1 MESIVTCIEKSRENN
16 FFTGLQNGKILEF
29 KLTNFEQL
37 QNNNSSGNINLNEL
51 KIDLLRS
58 YLGHKDKV
66 NGIYY
71 SELLGLII
79 TSGADRKIYIRKY
92 YDLTLLTMINI
103 ENKFCINIKI
113 NHYYLYI
120 LLYDEIKKSH
130 VVKVYS
136 VNGLVVAK
144 TEHNLINNICFDK
157 NGNLMIGYA
166 IEKKISV
173 YNPSLTKKIEEFDL
187 SQPTIIKLKK
197 NKTKTI
203 KVQDTFFLDFVYQG
217 ENSSIYCYFSN
228 GNLIQKYL
236 DSSNQGEKNSK

>member
-144 TEHNLINNICFDK
+144 TEHNMINNIDFDK

-166 IEKKISV
+166 KEKKIEI
-173 YNPSLTKKIEEFDL
+173 YNPSLSKKIEEIDF

-197 NKTKTI
+197 NKTKEI
-203 KVQDTFFLDFVYQG
+203 SFKDTFFLNYIYQS

-228 GNLIQKYL
+228 GSLIQKFL
-236 DSSNQGEKNSK
+236 DTNQGDKKQK

>member
-1 MESIVTCIEKSRENN
+1 MCIAKSQDYN
-16 FFTGLQNGKILEF
+16 FFAGLQNGKIFEF

-37 QNNNSSGNINLNEL
+37 QSANSSGNINLN
-51 KIDLLRS
+51 DLQVDLVRR
-58 YLGHKDKV
+58 YIAHNDKV

-79 TSGADRKIYIRKY
+79 SSGADRKIYIRKY

-103 ENKFCINIKI
+103 DNQFCIDIKI
-113 NHYYLYI
+113 NHNYLYT

-130 VVKVYS
+130 SVKVYS
-136 VNGLVVAK
+136 VNGLVVAE
-144 TEHNLINNICFDK
+144 TQHNIINNITFDK